1 MDRGGYAMALEFRV
15 LGEVGATADGEV
27 LAVGHA
33 RQRLVLAALLL
44 DAGRVVP
51 ADQLVTRVWGEHP
64 PSRVANALQ
73 TYVARLR
80 RVLHPHGGG
89 IERRS
94 GGYVIP
100 LPSPDALDLH
110 QFTDL
115 VGQARATA
123 DDAEAA
129 RLYERA
135 LDRWQ
140 GDALLGVDSAWAD
153 NVRHSLARQRTAAEL
168 DYADRQLRRG
178 QHGTVLGL
186 LARRAD
192 EYPLDERIAAALMRA
207 LHHSGRTDEAL
218 ARYQR
223 TRTMLVDELGADPS
237 PHLRAVHEEIL
248 AAQTPG
254 PAPLRAWAAPV
265 PQQLPS
271 PPPRFAGRE
280 DELRHLDTLAEP
292 HATVPITVLHGGG
305 GMGKTALALHWAH
318 RQATAFPDGRLYVDL
333 RGFSPDGD
341 PTAPDVALRGFLH
354 ALGVTGSAIPA
365 EPDAQTALYRTLLA
379 GKRVLVVLDN
389 ARDPSQITPLL
400 PGEPSCAVVVTS
412 RNRMTSLTT
421 THGATPLAVRPLP
434 AAHARS
440 VLIDRLGPD
449 YLDADPDAA
458 EQLVTRCAGSPLA
471 LGILAAR
478 AAEHPDF
485 PLAALAAELTDVSAL
500 DDGDASVAAVLSW
513 SLRALPPQH
522 AEVFELLGLAPGPD
536 ISVRAAANLTGL
548 SPNAT
553 AAILLALE
561 RVSLVEQDAP
571 GRYRMHDLVRLFART
586 HTSLSAEART
596 AALVRVIGYYTGTA
610 LAGNRVL
617 HPHGVLPPGID
628 TGHDHPYPHPP
639 ASTGEALD
647 WFDADHDC
655 LLDAQR
661 VASAHGWHEP
671 AWQIAL
677 ALTAY
682 HYRRG
687 FLHEDLAVW
696 PIAVQAA
703 DALGTSET
711 RVLAHRRYGLACA
724 RGARHDDALAHLA
737 EALDLAD
744 RGEDQRVRAIIEHD
758 LAQTWELHGDQRA
771 ALEHAQRSLE
781 LFRPLGNPV
790 WEAQAQNG
798 VGWYLTLLGQH
809 EQARPHCERALQL
822 YRTANHPAVADV
834 LDSLAHIAHHT
845 GRHIDAI
852 EHYREALA
860 LYRESGNTY
869 LEADTLEHLGHT
881 HRAMGDSAEARSVW
895 QLALDLFR
903 AQGRFAEVNGVET
916 ALARL
921 DAGKTRSAPH

>member
-1 MDRGGYAMALEFRV
+1 MALGFRV
-15 LGEVGATADGEV
+15 LGEVGAIADGEV

-44 DAGRVVP
+44 DAGRAVP
-51 ADQLVTRVWGEHP
+51 ADQLVNRVWGEHP

-73 TYVARLR
+73 TYIARLR
-80 RVLHPHGGG
+80 RVLQPHGGG

-94 GGYVIP
+94 GGYALP
-100 LPSPDALDLH
+100 LPDPDALDLH
-110 QFTDL
+110 QFIRL
-115 VGQARATA
+115 VGEARATA
-123 DDAEAA
+123 DDGEAA
-129 RLYERA
+129 ALYQRA
-135 LDRWQ
+135 LDTWQ
-140 GDALLGVDSAWAD
+140 GDALLGLDSEWAD
-153 NVRHSLARQRTAAEL
+153 LVRHSLARQRTATEL
-168 DYADRQLRRG
+168 DYADRQLRCGR
-178 QHGTVLGL
+178 HGDVLGL

-192 EYPLDERIAAALMRA
+192 EHPLDERIAAALMRA

-223 TRTMLVDELGADPS
+223 TRTTLLDELGADPS
-237 PHLRAVHEEIL
+237 PHLRAVHKDIL
-248 AAQTPG
+248 AAQTPA
-254 PAPLRAWAAPV
+254 PAPKRAWAAPV

-271 PPPRFAGRE
+271 PPPRFTGRD
-280 DELRHLDTLAEP
+280 DELRQLDTLAGQ

-318 RQATAFPDGRLYVDL
+318 RQPNVFPDGRLYVDL

-354 ALGVTGSAIPA
+354 ALGVTGNAIPA

-389 ARDPSQITPLL
+389 ARDSSQITPLL
-400 PGEPSCAVVVTS
+400 PGDPGCAVVVTS

-434 AAHARS
+434 ASHARS
-440 VLIDRLGPD
+440 VLIARLGPD
-449 YLDADPDAA
+449 CLDADPDAA

-513 SLRALPPQH
+513 SLRALPTQH

-536 ISVRAAANLTGL
+536 ISVRAAANLTGR
-548 SPNAT
+548 SPDAI
-553 AAILLALE
+553 AAILRALE

-571 GRYRMHDLVRLFART
+571 GRYRMHDLVRLFAKT
-586 HTSLSAEART
+586 HTGLPAETRH
-596 AALVRVIGYYTGTA
+596 AALLRVTGYYTGTA

-617 HPHGVLPPGID
+617 HPHGVLPQGID
-628 TGHDHPYPHPP
+628 TGHDHPYPHELSD
-639 ASTGEALD
+639 ADEALS

-655 LLDAQR
+655 LLDTQRTAAAQN
-661 VASAHGWHEP
+661 WHRP
-671 AWQIAL
+671 VWHIAW

-687 FLHEDLAVW
+687 FLPEDLAVW
-696 PIAVQAA
+696 TAAVAAA
-703 DALGTSET
+703 DTLGEPET
-711 RVLAHRRYGLACA
+711 RVLAHRRYGLVSA
-724 RGARHDDALAHLA
+724 RNARHEDALEHLA
-737 EALDLAD
+737 KALELAD
-744 RGEDQRVRAIIEHD
+744 RGDVRVRAIIEHD
-758 LAQTWELHGDQRA
+758 LAQAWGLRGDQSA
-771 ALEHAQRSLE
+771 ALRHAERSLD
-781 LFRPLGNPV
+781 LFLPLGNPV
-790 WEAQAQNG
+790 WEAQARNG
-798 VGWYLTLLGQH
+798 VGWHLTLLGRH
-809 EQARPHCERALQL
+809 DEARPHCERALEL
-822 YRTANHPAVADV
+822 YRKENHPAVADV
-834 LDSLAHIAHHT
+834 LDSLAHIDHHT
-845 GRHIDAI
+845 GRHADAVK
-852 EHYREALA
+852 HYREALT
-860 LYRESGNTY
+860 LYREAGNAY

-881 HRAMGDSAEARSVW
+881 HREMGEDGKAQTVW

-903 AQGRFAEVNGVET
+903 AQGRFAEVNSVET

-921 DAGKTRSAPH
+921 NAGKTRSAPR

>member
-1 MDRGGYAMALEFRV
+1 MTLEFRV
-15 LGEVGATADGEV
+15 LGEVGAVAGGEA

-33 RQRLVLAALLL
+33 RQRLVLAALVL

-51 ADQLVTRVWGEHP
+51 AGQLVTRVWGEQP

-73 TYVARLR
+73 TYIARLR
-80 RVLHPHGGG
+80 RVLQPYGGA

-94 GGYVIP
+94 GGYVLP
-100 LPSPDALDLH
+100 LPEPDALDLH
-110 QFTDL
+110 QFTNL
-115 VGQARATA
+115 VSRARATA
-123 DDAEAA
+123 DDGEAA
-129 RLYERA
+129 QLYERA
-135 LDRWQ
+135 LAQWR
-140 GDALLGVDSAWAD
+140 GDALLGLDSAWAD
-153 NVRHSLARQRTAAEL
+153 SVRHSLTRQRTAAEL

-178 QHGTVLGL
+178 HHGAVLGL

-207 LHHSGRTDEAL
+207 LHDSGRTDEAL

-223 TRTMLVDELGADPS
+223 TRTMLLDELGADPS
-237 PHLRAVHEEIL
+237 PHLRAVHEDIL
-248 AAQTPG
+248 AAQTPA
-254 PAPLRAWAAPV
+254 PAPPRAWAAPV
-265 PQQLPS
+265 PQQLPP
-271 PPPRFAGRE
+271 PPPRFAGRD
-280 DELRHLDTLAEP
+280 DELRQLDTLAED

-318 RQATAFPDGRLYVDL
+318 RQSAAFPDGRLYVDL

-354 ALGVTGSAIPA
+354 ALGVTGTAIPA

-389 ARDPSQITPLL
+389 ARDTSQVMPLL
-400 PGEPSCAVVVTS
+400 PGDPGCAVVVTS
-412 RNRMTSLTT
+412 RDRLTGLTT
-421 THGATPLAVRPLP
+421 KHGATPLAVRPLP
-434 AAHARS
+434 APHARS
-440 VLIDRLGPD
+440 VLTARLGPD

-478 AAEHPDF
+478 AAEHPGF
-485 PLAALAAELTDVSAL
+485 PLAALAAEITDASAL

-536 ISVRAAANLTGL
+536 ISVRAAANLTGVP
-548 SPNAT
+548 PNSI
-553 AAILLALE
+553 AAILRALE
-561 RVSLVEQDAP
+561 RVSLVEQDTP
-571 GRYRMHDLVRLFART
+571 GRYRMHDLVRLFAKT
-586 HTSLSAEART
+586 HASLPAGERT
-596 AALVRVIGYYTGTA
+596 AALLRVTGYYTGTA

-639 ASTGEALD
+639 ASADEALD

-655 LLDAQR
+655 LLDTQRIACAQ
-661 VASAHGWHEP
+661 AWHQP
-671 AWQIAL
+671 GWQIAW

-696 PIAVQAA
+696 PLAVQAA
-703 DALGTSET
+703 DALGTPET

-737 EALDLAD
+737 EALDLAS
-744 RGEDQRVRAIIEHD
+744 RGDDQRVQAIIEHD
-758 LAQTWELHGDQRA
+758 LAQAWELHGDHRA
-771 ALEHAQRSLE
+771 ALRHAQRSLV

-790 WEAQAQNG
+790 WEAQAHNG

-809 EQARPHCERALQL
+809 EQARPHCERALRL
-822 YRTANHPAVADV
+822 YREERHPAVADV

-845 GRHIDAI
+845 GRHADAV

-881 HRAMGDSAEARSVW
+881 HRAMGEAGEARTVW

-903 AQGRFAEVNGVET
+903 AQGRFAEVNAVET

-921 DAGKTRSAPH
+921 GAGKTRSAP

>member
-1 MDRGGYAMALEFRV
+1 MALEFRV
-15 LGEVGATADGEV
+15 LGEVGALADGEA

-33 RQRLVLAALLL
+33 RQRLVLAALLA

-51 ADQLVTRVWGEHP
+51 AGQLAPRVWGEHP

-73 TYVARLR
+73 TYIARLR
-80 RVLHPHGGG
+80 RVLQPHGGG

-94 GGYVIP
+94 GGYVLP
-100 LPSPDALDLH
+100 LPDPRALDLH

-115 VGQARATA
+115 VSQARTTV
-123 DDAEAA
+123 DDGEAA
-129 RLYERA
+129 QLYERA
-135 LDRWQ
+135 LGRWQ
-140 GDALLGVDSAWAD
+140 GEALLGLDSAWAD
-153 NVRHSLARQRTAAEL
+153 SVRHSLARQRTAAEL

-178 QHGTVLGL
+178 HPGTVLGL
-186 LARRAD
+186 LAQRAD
-192 EYPLDERIAAALMRA
+192 EYPLDERIAAALLRA
-207 LHHSGRTDEAL
+207 LHLSGRTDEAL

-248 AAQTPG
+248 AAQTPA
-254 PAPLRAWAAPV
+254 PAPPRVWAAPV

-280 DELRHLDTLAEP
+280 DELRQLDILTER
-292 HATVPITVLHGGG
+292 HAAVPIAVLHGGG

-318 RQATAFPDGRLYVDL
+318 RQASAFPDGRLYVDL

-354 ALGVTGSAIPA
+354 ALGVTGTAIPPG
-365 EPDAQTALYRTLLA
+365 PDAQTALYRTLLA

-389 ARDPSQITPLL
+389 ARDTSQITPLL
-400 PGEPSCAVVVTS
+400 PGEPRCAVVVTS

-421 THGATPLAVRPLP
+421 SHGATPLAVRPLP
-434 AAHARS
+434 APHARS
-440 VLIDRLGPD
+440 VLIARLGAD
-449 YLDADPDAA
+449 YLDTDPDAA

-478 AAEHPDF
+478 AAEHPGF

-536 ISVRAAANLTGL
+536 VSVRAAANLTGL
-548 SPNAT
+548 SPNAA
-553 AAILLALE
+553 AAILRALE
-561 RVSLVEQDAP
+561 RVSLLEEDAP
-571 GRYRMHDLVRLFART
+571 GRYRMHDLVRLFAKT
-586 HTSLSAEART
+586 HPGLPAEART
-596 AALVRVIGYYTGTA
+596 AALARIIGYYTGTA

-617 HPHGVLPPGID
+617 HPHGVLPQGID
-628 TGHDHPYPHPP
+628 TGHEHPYPHPP
-639 ASTGEALD
+639 ASTAEALD

-661 VASAHGWHEP
+661 IAFAQGWHQP
-671 AWQIAL
+671 AWQLAW

-696 PIAVQAA
+696 PVAVQAA
-703 DALGTSET
+703 DALGTPET

-737 EALDLAD
+737 EARDLAS

-758 LAQTWELHGDQRA
+758 LAQTWELYGDHRA
-771 ALEHAQRSLE
+771 ALEHARRSLE

-790 WEAQAQNG
+790 WEAQAHNG

-809 EQARPHCERALQL
+809 EQARPHCERALRL

-845 GRHIDAI
+845 GRHADAV

-881 HRAMGDSAEARSVW
+881 HREMGDSGAARTVW

-903 AQGRFAEVNGVET
+903 AQGRFAEVNSVEA
-916 ALARL
+916 ALAHL
-921 DAGKTRSAPH
+921 DAGKSCSAP